1 MKIFSNFDTK
11 LRQKT
16 FEEYQESYGIDNVI
30 CFGRSRLYRIYK
42 VVLPTISLLAITVF
56 GLIFFYQ
63 RLNGGYFAYI
73 LLAILIIDTVF
84 FFPVIGKY
92 LDYKMDFIVV
102 IPNSLM
108 MNDQWWLFK
117 RNFRTIS
124 AQSIKTI
131 SIKKVWL
138 LYSIFDNGDIII
150 LAEGDTERDGE
161 VILRRVPKPEKRK
174 NQIVKIIG
182 IDIQANQNPD
192 I

>member
-16 FEEYQESYGIDNVI
+16 LEEYQDSYGIDNVI

-42 VVLPTISLLAITVF
+42 VVIPTTLLLAITVL

-63 RLNGGYFAYI
+63 RLDGGYFAYI
-73 LLAILIIDTVF
+73 VLAIIIVDIVF

-108 MNDQWWLFK
+108 MNDQ
-117 RNFRTIS
+117 
-124 AQSIKTI
+124 
-131 SIKKVWL
+131 
-138 LYSIFDNGDIII
+138 
-150 LAEGDTERDGE
+150 
-161 VILRRVPKPEKRK
+161 
-174 NQIVKIIG
+174 
-182 IDIQANQNPD
+182 
-192 I
+192 

>member
-1 MKIFSNFDTK
+1 M
-11 LRQKT
+11 RQKT

-108 MNDQWWLFK
+108 MNDQ
-117 RNFRTIS
+117 
-124 AQSIKTI
+124 
-131 SIKKVWL
+131 
-138 LYSIFDNGDIII
+138 
-150 LAEGDTERDGE
+150 
-161 VILRRVPKPEKRK
+161 
-174 NQIVKIIG
+174 
-182 IDIQANQNPD
+182 
-192 I
+192 